1 MDITEHVLIKFF
13 EYGVFAVLFVVLLY
27 WVLKTHNLREQRYI
41 ELIDKMAEKLDILDT
56 IADTL
61 QTLRVDLESLHDKLM
76 QIERTMWKQLSKD
89 DE

>member
-1 MDITEHVLIKFF
+1 VLR
-13 EYGVFAVLFVVLLY
+13 
-27 WVLKTHNLREQRYI
+27 THNLREQRYI

-56 IADTL
+56 IAETL